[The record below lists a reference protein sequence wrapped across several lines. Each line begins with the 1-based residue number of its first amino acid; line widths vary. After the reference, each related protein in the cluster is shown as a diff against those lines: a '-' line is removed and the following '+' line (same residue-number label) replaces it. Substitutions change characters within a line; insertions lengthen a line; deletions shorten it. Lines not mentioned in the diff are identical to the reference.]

1 MITKE
6 NQAMSFTTSL
16 EMTKNGIA
24 KITLAGELDASV
36 AGDFRTEIENAAT
49 QNARRLVLMMAEL
62 DYMSSAGLRAL
73 IFAKQKMGSGVD
85 VYVVEAQESIIET
98 IEMTGFHHSVIL
110 MDSYDA
116 AEIESL

>member
-1 MITKE
+1 MT
-6 NQAMSFTTSL
+6 FTTSL
-16 EMTKNGIA
+16 EMMDNAIA
-24 KITLAGELDASV
+24 KITLSGELDASV
-36 AGDFRTEIENAAT
+36 AADFRADIEKAAA

-85 VYVVEAQESIIET
+85 VYVVGAQESILET

-110 MDSYDA
+110 MDRYDA
-116 AEIESL
+116 AEIETV